1 MHIIE
6 KLMKP
11 LDVKLSIYVNYGQ
24 EINNKDSKFKI
35 GDHVRNRKY
44 KNISANGYVSDW
56 SEEIFTIKNVKNT
69 TIDICY

>member
-1 MHIIE
+1 MHIIQ

-35 GDHVRNRKY
+35 GDHVRN
-44 KNISANGYVSDW
+44 
-56 SEEIFTIKNVKNT
+56 
-69 TIDICY
+69 